1 MRRRGTSL
9 IELLIVMVLIGIM
22 TAIAAPRL
30 APSPK
35 GTVEQNARLLAQGMD
50 MARTRAY
57 SARALVRVVV
67 TDTIWQSFLDQN
79 RDSVIAETATE
90 RTAFGVMNDRVLET
104 GVVFGRGS
112 ASRIPGDT
120 ASPPAGT
127 RRIAFGARG
136 TTEPFGTAT
145 VLYLTHN
152 SDATAVSAV
161 EITPAANVKVWRWVD
176 GVWQ

>member
-9 IELLIVMVLIGIM
+9 VELLIVMVLIGIM
-22 TAIAAPRL
+22 TTIAAPRL
-30 APSPK
+30 LQSSK

-57 SARALVRVVV
+57 SARTLVRVVV
-67 TDTIWQSFLDQN
+67 TDTVWQSFLDQN

-90 RTAFGVMNDRVLET
+90 RTAFGVMSTRLFET
-104 GVVFGRGS
+104 GVVLGRGS

-120 ASPPAGT
+120 ATTPVGT

-136 TTEPFGTAT
+136 TTEPFGTGT

-176 GVWQ
+176 GAWQ

>member
-1 MRRRGTSL
+1 MQRRGTSL
-9 IELLIVMVLIGIM
+9 VELLIVMVLVGIM
-22 TAIAAPRL
+22 TTIAAPRL
-30 APSPK
+30 LPSPK

-67 TDTIWQSFLDQN
+67 ADSIWQSFLDQN

-90 RTAFGVMNDRVLET
+90 RTAFGVMSSRILET

-120 ASPPAGT
+120 AATPVGT
-127 RRIAFGARG
+127 RRVTFGARG
-136 TTEPFGTAT
+136 TTEPFGAGT

-176 GVWQ
+176 GAWQ